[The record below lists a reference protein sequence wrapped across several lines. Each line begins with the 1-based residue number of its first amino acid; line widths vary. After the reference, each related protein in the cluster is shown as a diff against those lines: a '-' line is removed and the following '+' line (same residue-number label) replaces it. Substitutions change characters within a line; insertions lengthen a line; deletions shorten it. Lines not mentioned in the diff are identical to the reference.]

1 MGLRLFGKNVVVY
14 AIGNVGLRA
23 ASFLLIPLYTH
34 SLSINDFGLLMTL
47 LLTIQFML
55 IAMNCGMRPA
65 LVRFAKEHDRG
76 NQLGELLGTSCLMN
90 IVGGLVVTGATLTFL
105 VPFFRSVLHH
115 EDVYLCLVLS
125 CCTSLF
131 QSLSAHLMAYYRARN
146 EAIKFMIAG
155 ILAAGIL
162 FVTTYVLLRVFQM
175 GIVGALLAK
184 IATYAV
190 IVLLVSLNILGKT
203 GIRISFSLAGRLAR
217 YGFPLIFS
225 MSGQLVMAG
234 ASVYF
239 LSLIWGLE
247 AVAIYSLG
255 YKLATVLS
263 IAIIL
268 PFQLSFQPYVFSN
281 LDSPHIKK
289 QISQVLTY
297 LVLAMSAAA
306 FCLLFC
312 SRLLLPF
319 IAPPEY
325 SSAYMVI
332 VLLLP
337 GMAFVGMYY
346 FAETLLTAV
355 GKTHLIG
362 LTMGACTIFSLMLN
376 YVLILTLNWYGAV
389 IASNVSLIL
398 VGVVLLIIGIRNFP
412 VPIEWSRV
420 SIAGMVFLGALV
432 LNLALLAVD
441 TSYYCWLS
449 VAIGCAAAV
458 ILFKSGF
465 FNDEEVDAV
474 RSLILKLRVSRTWH
488 ENPDSQ

>member
-1 MGLRLFGKNVVVY
+1 
-14 AIGNVGLRA
+14 
-23 ASFLLIPLYTH
+23 
-34 SLSINDFGLLMTL
+34 
-47 LLTIQFML
+47 
-55 IAMNCGMRPA
+55 
-65 LVRFAKEHDRG
+65 
-76 NQLGELLGTSCLMN
+76 
-90 IVGGLVVTGATLTFL
+90 
-105 VPFFRSVLHH
+105 
-115 EDVYLCLVLS
+115 
-125 CCTSLF
+125 
-131 QSLSAHLMAYYRARN
+131 MAYYRARN

-162 FVTTYVLLRVFQM
+162 FVTSYVLLRVFQM

-203 GIRISFSLAGRLAR
+203 GIRISFSLASRLAR

-225 MSGQLVMAG
+225 MSGQLVIAG